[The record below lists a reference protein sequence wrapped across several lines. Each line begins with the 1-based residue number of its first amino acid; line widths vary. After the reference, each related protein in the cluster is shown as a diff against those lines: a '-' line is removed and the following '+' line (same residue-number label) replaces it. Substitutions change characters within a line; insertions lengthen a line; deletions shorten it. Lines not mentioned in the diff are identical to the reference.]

1 MDGTA
6 VAVVNAVLGVPP
18 RLGGARL
25 LAIDGPSGAG
35 KSTLAASVVADL
47 RARGISAVLISTDD
61 FATWGDPV
69 SWWPRLV
76 DGVLERLREG
86 RPGRYCP
93 MDWTSGSPRPGR
105 PVTVDVPEVLVLEGV
120 SSGRASVRPSLSY
133 LCWLDGPEAATRL
146 ERAVARDGE
155 ASRHLLGLWQAFERG
170 WFEVDRTRQY
180 AVSNGQLLP

>member
-1 MDGTA
+1 
-6 VAVVNAVLGVPP
+6 
-18 RLGGARL
+18 
-25 LAIDGPSGAG
+25 
-35 KSTLAASVVADL
+35 
-47 RARGISAVLISTDD
+47 
-61 FATWGDPV
+61 
-69 SWWPRLV
+69 
-76 DGVLERLREG
+76 
-86 RPGRYCP
+86 
-93 MDWTSGSPRPGR
+93 
-105 PVTVDVPEVLVLEGV
+105 VTVDVPEVLVLEGV